1 MWALG
6 KFRREPGK
14 VLRVGSIFVFG
25 GSFLGV
31 PPSFPVVFSWG
42 LAGWT
47 QIYQQSPGRNHAKL
61 PLQPMYLWC
70 FM

>member
-6 KFRREPGK
+6 KFRREPGE

-31 PPSFPVVFSWG
+31 PPFHLPFQWC
-42 LAGWT
+42 WT

-61 PLQPMYLWC
+61 PLQPMYLRC
-70 FM
+70 HVM